1 MQKTTSKWVETADS
15 LGIPSLEF
23 EKTAAWVSAHC
34 DYTAS
39 GDSYAYG
46 IFAEGCA
53 SASAVV
59 DIVYSRRAG
68 PDLGWLKM
76 LELTMGPEYSQS
88 QINTADTLLQII
100 RIYVTAI
107 LGTIALTDTHKA
119 RVIKLFGRNDQL
131 MTMLASVHLHLCAE
145 AESSSDGK
153 VLLTSKIEGRWL
165 VISVS

>member
-1 MQKTTSKWVETADS
+1 MQTTACLWVESANK

-23 EKTAAWVSAHC
+23 EKTAAWVAAHS

-46 IFAEGCA
+46 IFSEDNS
-53 SASAVV
+53 SACAVV

-68 PDLGWLKM
+68 PDIGWLKM
-76 LELTMGPEYSQS
+76 LELTMSPEYSQS
-88 QINTADTLLQII
+88 QINTADALLEII
-100 RIYVTAI
+100 RIYVAAI

-119 RVIKLFGRNDQL
+119 RIIKLFGRNDQL
-131 MTMLASVHLHLCAE
+131 MTMLASVHLHLSSE
-145 AESSSDGK
+145 AKLAADNK
-153 VLLTSKIEGRWL
+153 QLLTSRIDGRWL